1 MSVLIIL
8 NLCHN
13 YFRTPDKNKL
23 VKAIDCLPGLIYM
36 VRDLRLA
43 NPGLDS
49 RRIESAGILLRK
61 FDLGP
66 EWIAAAIEDLT
77 GNYPPSPPPIIS
89 THLALPWANRG
100 T

>member
-1 MSVLIIL
+1 M
-8 NLCHN
+8 
-13 YFRTPDKNKL
+13 
-23 VKAIDCLPGLIYM
+23 KAIDRLPRLIYM
-36 VRDLRLA
+36 VRDLRLTDLR
-43 NPGLDS
+43 PDS

-66 EWIAAAIEDLT
+66 ERFAAAIEDLT

-89 THLALPWANRG
+89 KRLALPWANRG